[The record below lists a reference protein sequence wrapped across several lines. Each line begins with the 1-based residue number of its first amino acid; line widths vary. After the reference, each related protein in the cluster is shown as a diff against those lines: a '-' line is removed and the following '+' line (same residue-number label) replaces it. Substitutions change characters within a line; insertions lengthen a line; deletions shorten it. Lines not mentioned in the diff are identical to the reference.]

1 MSVRP
6 RRDDGGS
13 TGERKSADLAP
24 RSGMG
29 GVCGVMKRGGALV
42 VVMNAGETLVM
53 VMTAIIP
60 STLMTA
66 GTPVYEK

>member
-24 RSGMG
+24 RSWMG
-29 GVCGVMKRGGALV
+29 GVCGVMKRGGGLV
-42 VVMNAGETLVM
+42 VVIERGGDSSDGDDGDHP
-53 VMTAIIP
+53 IYSHDSRYPGI
-60 STLMTA
+60 
-66 GTPVYEK
+66 